1 MREISLTSL
10 EGTLLSCGEEYGE
23 QFIDHIRGF
32 CSQEVGDSRARLN
45 YARRCLPLIRQYT
58 LNALRFME
66 GMSRGSNLSLELVT
80 LLSLHEE
87 IYHHKVAELQ
97 HCTAIV
103 GRDSRRE
110 SAVVIGQNWDWPP
123 KYIAWPGLL
132 KLSAK
137 GSPSIFSYH
146 LPGLWC
152 CAGISEVGFSLLWT
166 GAGYFPVVK
175 SQVGVPTYALIFE
188 ILRLRTVESAIRM
201 LEATPRAGSFIFF
214 LGDAKGDSAI
224 VEATPRKLVIERKG
238 GIQFR
243 ANHFG
248 SVEMVKASRQRE
260 SFLSRHSAHLIVA
273 MNKLLETRNR
283 SLTVDRAKELLL
295 SNGFDVDIGFVGMT
309 IDTFITDCKE
319 RTFTVRRGGMRRGRR
334 WRTYSL

>member
-1 MREISLTSL
+1 VKELQLTSL
-10 EGTLLSCGEEYGE
+10 EGTLLKCGVEYGE
-23 QFIDHIRGF
+23 EFIDLIRGF

-45 YARRCLPLIRQYT
+45 YARRCLPLIYKHAP
-58 LNALRFME
+58 NAARFME

-80 LLSLHEE
+80 LLALHEE
-87 IYHHKVAELQ
+87 IYHHKVAALQ
-97 HCTAIV
+97 HCTAVI
-103 GRDSRRE
+103 GRDLRRE
-110 SAVVIGQNWDWPP
+110 DAIVIGQNWDWPP

-146 LPGLWC
+146 LPGLWS
-152 CAGISEVGFSLLWT
+152 CAGINDRGFSLLWT

-175 SQVGVPTYALIFE
+175 PQVGVPTYALIFE
-188 ILRLRTVESAIRM
+188 ILRLKTVESALHMI
-201 LEATPRAGSFIFF
+201 ATTPRAGSFIFF
-214 LGDAKGDSAI
+214 LGDALGDSAI
-224 VEATPRKLVIERKG
+224 VEATPRKIVVERKR

-248 SVEMVKASRQRE
+248 STKMIKASRQKE
-260 SFLSRHSAHLIVA
+260 SSLSRHSAHRIVT
-273 MNKLLETRNR
+273 MNKLLETRNE
-283 SLTVDRAKELLL
+283 SLTVNRAKELLL
-295 SNGFDVDIGFVGMT
+295 SDGVYVDIGFVGMT

-319 RTFTVRRGGMRRGRR
+319 RTFTVRRGGTRNGRR